1 MLFLILI
8 FTLVNYSFK
17 LNTTCKNFM
26 NQCDELE
33 ELVSSESWEKAYGK
47 SLELFNDWQ
56 DNHFVISMVINHSEI
71 DNINNELWK
80 LTQYVK
86 CKSEDESLASI
97 HVVKFLLEHIIKM
110 EKINIENIV

>member
-1 MLFLILI
+1 
-8 FTLVNYSFK
+8 
-17 LNTTCKNFM
+17 M

-110 EKINIENIV
+110 EKMNIENIV

>member
-8 FTLVNYSFK
+8 FTLVNYSSK
-17 LNTTCKNFM
+17 LNTTCKSFM

-33 ELVSSESWEKAYGK
+33 ELVSSQSWEKAYGK

-56 DNHFVISMVINHSEI
+56 DNNFVISMVTNHSEI
-71 DNINNELWK
+71 DNINIELWK

-86 CKSEDESLASI
+86 CESEDESLASI
-97 HVVKFLLEHIIKM
+97 HAVKFLLEHIMQM
-110 EKINIENIV
+110 EKINIKI

>member
-1 MLFLILI
+1 
-8 FTLVNYSFK
+8 
-17 LNTTCKNFM
+17 M

-97 HVVKFLLEHIIKM
+97 HVVKFLLEHIIKV

>member
-1 MLFLILI
+1 
-8 FTLVNYSFK
+8 
-17 LNTTCKNFM
+17 M

-33 ELVSSESWEKAYGK
+33 ELVSSESSEKAYGK

>member
-1 MLFLILI
+1 
-8 FTLVNYSFK
+8 
-17 LNTTCKNFM
+17 M

-97 HVVKFLLEHIIKM
+97 HVVKFLLKHIIKM

>member
-1 MLFLILI
+1 
-8 FTLVNYSFK
+8 
-17 LNTTCKNFM
+17 M
-26 NQCDELE
+26 NQCNELE

-56 DNHFVISMVINHSEI
+56 SNHFVISMVINHSEI

>member
-1 MLFLILI
+1 
-8 FTLVNYSFK
+8 
-17 LNTTCKNFM
+17 M
-26 NQCDELE
+26 NQCNELE
-33 ELVSSESWEKAYGK
+33 ELVSSESWEKAYCK
-47 SLELFNDWQ
+47 ALELFNDWQ